1 MILKILKN
9 HIIEDNIFNYMA
21 KNTGNNTRKGAVKD
35 RTQIYNEKTNTY
47 LKRGPDG
54 KFMSGKST
62 PYKGVTNE
70 QKKSNK

>member
-1 MILKILKN
+1 
-9 HIIEDNIFNYMA
+9 MA

-70 QKKSNK
+70 QKKK